1 MFLRLTSAGTNMTR
15 VSVPSLKAS
24 TLAPILATQDVHVY
38 YGKVHAVQ
46 GVSLHVHAG
55 EVVAILGA
63 NGAGK
68 SSIIRSLV
76 GLTPVGGGAVLLRG
90 QRIEALPSEARVRLG
105 MAYVPEGRRVF
116 GDLSV
121 HENLLMGA
129 YVIRDRAQI
138 KRRLEEVYSLFP
150 RLQERTGQLAA
161 TLSGGEQQML
171 AIGRALVREPDVL
184 LLDEPS
190 LGLAPVMIKVIYE
203 TLQRIREQGMTL
215 LLAEQSA
222 HIALRI
228 ADRAYVLETGRVT
241 YAGEA
246 VSLRTDRAL
255 RGSYLGV

>member
-1 MFLRLTSAGTNMTR
+1 MRRVNMPPLEASA
-15 VSVPSLKAS
+15 P
-24 TLAPILATQDVHVY
+24 APILATQELHVY

-46 GVSLHVHAG
+46 GVSLHVHPG

-90 QRIEALPSEARVRLG
+90 HRIESLPSEARVRLG

-138 KRRLEEVYSLFP
+138 KKRVEEVYSLFP

-171 AIGRALVREPDVL
+171 AIGRALVRKPDVL

-203 TLQRIREQGMTL
+203 TLRRIREQGMTL

-246 VSLRTDRAL
+246 ASLRTDRAL
-255 RGSYLGV
+255 RESYLGV

>member
-1 MFLRLTSAGTNMTR
+1 M
-15 VSVPSLKAS
+15 PSEAI
-24 TLAPILATQDVHVY
+24 ARDPILATRDLHVY

-46 GVSLHVHAG
+46 GVSLEVHPG
-55 EVVAILGA
+55 EAVAVLGA

-76 GLTPVGGGAVLLRG
+76 GLTPVGGGAILLRG

-105 MAYVPEGRRVF
+105 IAYVPEGRRVF

-129 YVIRDRAQI
+129 YVIRDRTQI
-138 KRRLEEVYSLFP
+138 KQSLDEVYELFP
-150 RLQERTGQLAA
+150 RLKERTGQLAA

-203 TLQRIREQGMTL
+203 TLSRIRKRGMTL

-222 HIALRI
+222 HIALKI
-228 ADRAYVLETGRVT
+228 ADRAYVLETGRAT
-241 YAGEA
+241 YSGGAA
-246 VSLRTDRAL
+246 ALRTDRAL
-255 RGSYLGV
+255 RESYLGA

>member
-1 MFLRLTSAGTNMTR
+1 MAQ
-15 VSVPSLKAS
+15 
-24 TLAPILATQDVHVY
+24 APILATRDLHVY

-46 GVSLHVHAG
+46 GVSLEVHPG
-55 EVVAILGA
+55 EAVAILGA

-68 SSIIRSLV
+68 SSIIRALV
-76 GLTPVGGGAVLLRG
+76 GLTPVGGGAMLLRE
-90 QRIEALPSEARVRLG
+90 RHIESLPSEARVRLG
-105 MAYVPEGRRVF
+105 IAYVPEGRRVF

-129 YVIRDRAQI
+129 YVIGDRAQI
-138 KRRLEEVYSLFP
+138 RRRLDEVYDLFP
-150 RLQERTGQLAA
+150 RLKERAGQLAA

-203 TLQRIREQGMTL
+203 TLRRIRERGMTL

-222 HIALRI
+222 HIALKI
-228 ADRAYVLETGRVT
+228 ADRAYVLETGRAT
-241 YAGEA
+241 YSGQAA
-246 VSLRTDRAL
+246 SLRTNRAL
-255 RGSYLGV
+255 RESYLGA